1 MAIAIGLVYFS
12 MSDSNYLQPILGATK
27 KNPIFSV
34 YQHNETGLFHVFYG
48 LSVFDV
54 VPNDKKDARFRL
66 MVVHLRT
73 IGLSQKALARAFDLD
88 PRTVK
93 AWSDA
98 LHSGNGDRIERVLLN
113 PGSNRKVSKT
123 IEQFI
128 RVRFKYLYR
137 KEKYRYSSV
146 IRSEIKEIYD
156 VELSA
161 ETLRPLFQ
169 ELKAEFLKEQSKGPT
184 DHEDSDNNTGSEEQ
198 QEQAMVLNTPP
209 AESDRPNHSSME
221 NKGVDDPTNTSS
233 TFEKSP
239 PDILKHSESLKNNR
253 KPSAPFSGWCSHLG
267 LVFFNEALASLKN
280 RLAESA
286 FGNNAVQW
294 IQQVLLG
301 AGNLEQTKL
310 LDINDLQSLFGA
322 PVMGSPGNQRS
333 KLSEIID
340 SGCGL
345 GSQLLRW
352 NFSRVDDPE
361 QRDFYFDPHTTQYTG
376 KKNILKGWCSKTRW
390 AERIQNGDYAH
401 TRKGEPV
408 YLENTDSYNDM
419 RQRFMSF
426 ESNFRTTLEI
436 AEETELTWI
445 IDRGIYSQDI
455 FGWILNS
462 PNKHLIT
469 WERDYRADGWACSAR
484 AHAEMIKQR
493 PRNHRNDLRNYHF
506 EWIEHPWPKQPELRR
521 LIVRATHP
529 EGKKIEVSILCD
541 DWQRSAQSIIWAMFD
556 RWVQENDF
564 KYLSAHFGI
573 DEITSYAS
581 ESYRDIYAELEDRTV
596 KNSAYAAIEKSRQQE
611 RKDLG
616 KLLVQQRRAK
626 KTQLK
631 RLEEIKQLSRIRTR
645 TPQQKKRLGSL
656 KGADRSAQKHI
667 DHREQKIA
675 NCEAQIEL
683 HDRELANTLKE
694 VSRLETLVAGR
705 AVRLDSR
712 KKQLMDIIKIT
723 ARNIFYHCFAP
734 FRQAYNNYRD
744 DHVWF
749 RHLTQRTGGIIRTE
763 EQINCELVLTGS
775 YTKPVKAA
783 IDTILADY
791 NRQAPKYFNG
801 CDLTTT
807 LKILPKTAIKSAI

>member
-1 MAIAIGLVYFS
+1 MVVAIPLAYLP

-27 KNPIFSV
+27 KNPVFSV
-34 YQHNETGLFHVFYG
+34 YQHNETGQLHVFYG

-73 IGLSQKALARAFDLD
+73 VGLSQKALARAFDLD

-93 AWSDA
+93 NWSDA
-98 LHSGNGDRIERVLLN
+98 LLSGNGDRIERILLN
-113 PGSNRKVSKT
+113 PASNRKVSKT

-128 RVRFKYLYR
+128 RVRFKHLYR

-146 IRSEIKEIYD
+146 IRSEIKEIYE

-169 ELKAEFLKEQSKGPT
+169 ELKAEFLKEQSKDQT
-184 DHEDSDNNTGSEEQ
+184 DHKDSDNNIGSEKPEQ
-198 QEQAMVLNTPP
+198 VTVLNTPP
-209 AESDRPNHSSME
+209 AESGRPSSSSVE
-221 NKGVDDPTNTSS
+221 SKGVDDRTNTSS
-233 TFEKSP
+233 TFEKTLT
-239 PDILKHSESLKNNR
+239 DVLKHNGSSKDNR
-253 KPSAPFSGWCSHLG
+253 KSNVPLSGWCSHLG
-267 LVFFNEALASLKN
+267 LVFFNEAFACLKN
-280 RLAESA
+280 SLAESTFA
-286 FGNNAVQW
+286 NNAVQW

-301 AGNLEQTKL
+301 AGNIEQTKL
-310 LDINDLQSLFGA
+310 LDINDLQGLFGA
-322 PVMGSPGNQRS
+322 PVMGSRSNQRS

-340 SGCGL
+340 SNCEL

-352 NFSRVDDPE
+352 NFSRVDDLQ

-376 KKNILKGWCSKTRW
+376 NKNILKGWCSKTRW

-408 YLENTDSYNDM
+408 YLENTDNYNDM

-445 IDRGIYSQDI
+445 IDRGIYSKDI
-455 FGWILNS
+455 FEWILNS

-469 WERDYRADGWACSAR
+469 WERDYRADGWPACHCAQ
-484 AHAEMIKQR
+484 AEMIKQR
-493 PRNHRNDLRNYHF
+493 ARNHRTDLRNYHF
-506 EWIEHPWPKQPELRR
+506 EWIEHPWPKQPNLRR
-521 LIVRATHP
+521 LIVRATNP

-581 ESYRDIYAELEDRTV
+581 ESYLDICAELEDRTV
-596 KNSAYAAIEKSRQQE
+596 KNSCYVALEKSRQQE

-616 KLLVQQRRAK
+616 NLLVQQRRAK
-626 KTQLK
+626 KKQIK
-631 RLEEIKQLSRIRTR
+631 RLSEIKQLSQIK
-645 TPQQKKRLGSL
+645 TPTPIQKKRLGSL
-656 KGADRSAQKHI
+656 KGAERSAQKHI
-667 DHREQKIA
+667 DNREQKIA
-675 NCEAQIEL
+675 NSEARIETY
-683 HDRELANTLKE
+683 DSELANTLKE
-694 VSRLETLVAGR
+694 VSRLETLVER
-705 AVRLDSR
+705 STVRLDSR
-712 KKQLMDIIKIT
+712 KKQLMDILKIT
-723 ARNIFYHCFAP
+723 ARNIFYRSFAP
-734 FRQAYNNYRD
+734 FKQAYNNYRD

-749 RHLTQRTGGIIRTE
+749 RHLTQTTGGIIRTE
-763 EQINCELVLTGS
+763 EQVNCELVLTGS
-775 YTKPVKAA
+775 YTKSVQRA
-783 IDTILADY
+783 IDTIVEDY
-791 NRQAPKYFNG
+791 NRRSPKYFNG
-801 CDLTTT
+801 CDLTTN
-807 LKILPKTAIKSAI
+807 LKILAKTAIKSAI